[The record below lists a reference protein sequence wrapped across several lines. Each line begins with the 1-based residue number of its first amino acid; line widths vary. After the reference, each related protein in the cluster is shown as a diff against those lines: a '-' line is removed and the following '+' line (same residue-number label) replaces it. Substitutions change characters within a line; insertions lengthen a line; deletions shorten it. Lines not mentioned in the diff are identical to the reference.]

1 MRCATT
7 ALFLSMVAQGG
18 FAMSFNLESN
28 AFNNGGDIPQKF
40 TCDGTDVSPP
50 LVWGDAP
57 SGTKSLALIAD
68 DPDAPAGTW
77 VHWVMYD
84 IEPQTVLLREGVAKT
99 ESIPGTGKQGLN
111 DFGKIGY
118 GGPCPPRG
126 KSHRYYFKLFALDTK
141 LNLRH
146 RATKRDVE
154 QAMKGH
160 ILAQTELMGRYK
172 RTQTGSPIAVLCF
185 TLTSGMMIFLSCA
198 NNPIPNETRRENAD
212 ISSEVLAAAQCT
224 VTPSYGQVEILT
236 PT

>member
-7 ALFLSMVAQGG
+7 ALFLSMAAQGG

-28 AFNNGGDIPQKF
+28 AFQNGGDIPQKF

-68 DPDAPAGTW
+68 DPDAPGGTW

-84 IEPQTVLLREGVAKT
+84 IEPQTVLLREGMAKT

-118 GGPCPPRG
+118 GGPCPPPG
-126 KSHRYYFKLFALDTK
+126 KSHRYYFKLSALDTK
-141 LNLRH
+141 LHLRP

-160 ILAQTELMGRYK
+160 ILSQTELMGRYK
-172 RTQTGSPIAVLCF
+172 R
-185 TLTSGMMIFLSCA
+185 
-198 NNPIPNETRRENAD
+198 
-212 ISSEVLAAAQCT
+212 
-224 VTPSYGQVEILT
+224 
-236 PT
+236 

>member
-1 MRCATT
+1 
-7 ALFLSMVAQGG
+7 
-18 FAMSFNLESN
+18 MSFNLESN

-68 DPDAPAGTW
+68 DPDAPGGTW

-84 IEPQTVLLREGVAKT
+84 IEPQMLQLSQGMAKT

-111 DFGKIGY
+111 DFGEIGY
-118 GGPCPPRG
+118 GGPCPPPG
-126 KSHRYYFKLFALDTK
+126 KSHRYYFKLFALDTT
-141 LNLRH
+141 LNLKP

-172 RTQTGSPIAVLCF
+172 R
-185 TLTSGMMIFLSCA
+185 
-198 NNPIPNETRRENAD
+198 
-212 ISSEVLAAAQCT
+212 
-224 VTPSYGQVEILT
+224 
-236 PT
+236 